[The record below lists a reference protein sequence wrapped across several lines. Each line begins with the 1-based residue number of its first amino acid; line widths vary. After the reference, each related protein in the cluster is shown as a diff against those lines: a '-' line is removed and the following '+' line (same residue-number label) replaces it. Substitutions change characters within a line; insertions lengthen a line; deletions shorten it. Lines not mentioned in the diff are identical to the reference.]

1 VQTWKLSEIPTP
13 GGRTSP
19 VVLFSE
25 DSRAV
30 LIGLEPGQ
38 ELGEHEVRERAWLT
52 VLDGAVEIQD
62 ASGRWQTA
70 ESGTL
75 VTFDPGE
82 RHVVRSQGGSRLLL
96 LLAPWPGDGHYLPGE
111 QPNAFAGRSPAA

>member
-1 VQTWKLSEIPTP
+1 VQTWNLAEIPTP

-38 ELGEHEVRERAWLT
+38 ELGEHEVRERAWIT
-52 VLDGAVEIQD
+52 VLDGSIEAQD
-62 ASGRWQTA
+62 ANGRWVECTTGA
-70 ESGTL
+70 L
-75 VTFDPGE
+75 VTFAPGE
-82 RHVVRSQGGSRLLL
+82 RRIVRSSGGARLLL
-96 LLAPWPGDGHYLPGE
+96 LLAPWPGEGHYLPGE
-111 QPNAFAGRSPAA
+111 APRAFAGGWPSA

>member
-52 VLDGAVEIQD
+52 ILDGAVEIQD
-62 ASGRWQTA
+62 ANGRWQTA

-75 VTFDPGE
+75 ATFDPGE
-82 RHVVRSQGGSRLLL
+82 RRVVRSQGGSRLLL
-96 LLAPWPGDGHYLPGE
+96 LLAPWPGDGHYRPGE
-111 QPNAFAGRSPAA
+111 QPNAFAGRSPAV